1 MAKAFE
7 VIPRQLC
14 DNAGFDATNIL
25 DLFLNY
31 VHIFPFVIT
40 RVKSFIGTE
49 HKLLMQTYSMRPRD
63 RMEKLKID
71 EIEPNIFAVATML
84 SNK

>member
-1 MAKAFE
+1 M
-7 VIPRQLC
+7 
-14 DNAGFDATNIL
+14 
-25 DLFLNY
+25 
-31 VHIFPFVIT
+31 IT

-71 EIEPNIFAVATML
+71 EIEPNILAVATML